1 MLTLICVT
9 LSSLTFIL
17 LFVSIVLCYVMLT
30 YFYAPFSLLLK
41 FVYVTSAA
49 YFYGIFFVYFSVV
62 FSLISVVTDMNA
74 FLRSEHL
81 EIGRAHV

>member
-1 MLTLICVT
+1 
-9 LSSLTFIL
+9 
-17 LFVSIVLCYVMLT
+17 MLT

-81 EIGRAHV
+81 EAAVTNYKKAAKNFENFVEGVDKTK